1 MRFYLIL
8 ISLCLFS
15 SYSFGQEF
23 EDVCTENEKGS
34 ARVSLFHCGQS
45 EMPKSIK
52 KLMGLNEVIGK
63 KHCMQYTM
71 EAKKKNNRDSELE
84 LLIYD
89 SKRKSSRSL
98 KCYCQD
104 KLGKGLCSNKDKFDK
119 KLAKLTNPFRVKA
132 WGNFLKELFEK
143 SSHGGKICLK
153 IVEESLNDSSCFENL
168 EKLHQSSILTLP
180 FIGNDKKFL
189 GSKGL
194 KQLFHNLNKNLETE
208 KGRVLEPVSSY
219 FKTMATNRFLKRHV
233 DGKIESIMGLKS
245 TLYERKIKELGL
257 DIHLDDFRKV
267 ITSDSPEEALRQKFK
282 GGIDFFQVA
291 KDQSN
296 EDLDPKIVL
305 GSHPDLKWLFTG
317 IDSFNDSDRKKQKG
331 KFNKFSAI
339 AKDNPFLSFK
349 ELRQKYEETEGPNCE
364 ELVQMASN
372 ICEMKGGQNL
382 SIAKSLTLNGNFHD
396 VLGFVTED
404 MSMEKNR
411 EITLVKE
418 EISCFQ
424 LPSNFEYKTTLFSEL
439 VERNIDRKDGT
450 DRGVN
455 ISEVESEVD
464 SAINQVEGFE
474 RIAERIGKEKI
485 EANNSEGPE
494 KSEKV
499 EALEEDFKGFLS
511 NLKLPNGRNFSYPEG
526 MDPAQA
532 VANYKSEVYKWADDA
547 VEKRISDIQG
557 ETDRIVNSDLPP
569 LAKKKKLKELLNEVE
584 RLNKG
589 EFLEEIYREKKNIGE
604 YIARYEDKKRDWE
617 SQYGAEARENPKA
630 VQAVAPP
637 REKTRSIGRGG
648 SNSYKNVA
656 GNTSSYVGSGND
668 SAPSSSLADNATAY
682 IPPAPS
688 VPFAQ
693 GSLMTRIVPKDEFQN
708 NTVKASLLAKH
719 KGYPIAVLDEK
730 SQQVELYTPK
740 GGTSYKLQETLTI
753 SEAEARGYV
762 FPEDVKKLVESYK
775 KDKSKGRAPSSFD
788 EYEPTKKELLEKKK
802 KLEKLQSL
810 SDVMERQGVPRRAR
824 VVRLNSLLDNL

>member
-1 MRFYLIL
+1 
-8 ISLCLFS
+8 
-15 SYSFGQEF
+15 
-23 EDVCTENEKGS
+23 
-34 ARVSLFHCGQS
+34 
-45 EMPKSIK
+45 
-52 KLMGLNEVIGK
+52 
-63 KHCMQYTM
+63 
-71 EAKKKNNRDSELE
+71 
-84 LLIYD
+84 
-89 SKRKSSRSL
+89 
-98 KCYCQD
+98 
-104 KLGKGLCSNKDKFDK
+104 
-119 KLAKLTNPFRVKA
+119 
-132 WGNFLKELFEK
+132 
-143 SSHGGKICLK
+143 
-153 IVEESLNDSSCFENL
+153 
-168 EKLHQSSILTLP
+168 
-180 FIGNDKKFL
+180 
-189 GSKGL
+189 
-194 KQLFHNLNKNLETE
+194 
-208 KGRVLEPVSSY
+208 
-219 FKTMATNRFLKRHV
+219 
-233 DGKIESIMGLKS
+233 
-245 TLYERKIKELGL
+245 
-257 DIHLDDFRKV
+257 
-267 ITSDSPEEALRQKFK
+267 
-282 GGIDFFQVA
+282 
-291 KDQSN
+291 
-296 EDLDPKIVL
+296 
-305 GSHPDLKWLFTG
+305 
-317 IDSFNDSDRKKQKG
+317 
-331 KFNKFSAI
+331 
-339 AKDNPFLSFK
+339 
-349 ELRQKYEETEGPNCE
+349 
-364 ELVQMASN
+364 MASN